1 MTSSSGTPPSH
12 ILSYHGFSDRN
23 TSAISAA
30 IGVMLRE
37 LESAMEPHLNTLSRT
52 PWTTVKLV
60 SGQSAYVQDMLNVI
74 EQIAETV
81 KPLVEQKK
89 YLRNY
94 FDKAS
99 R

>member
-1 MTSSSGTPPSH
+1 MFHP
-12 ILSYHGFSDRN
+12 FSNRA